1 VFSSVRFWL
10 GFIVLVYL
18 VVALVVR
25 SRRPRIPVWGVMAFA
40 SFMVVV
46 FGLVGVD
53 EVVSAVDLDVILFLI
68 GMFSLVSLANS
79 SGLLEVVARW
89 FISVFRRRVAL
100 LYGSSLLFG
109 VLAAFVV
116 NDTVA
121 LMGPP
126 NCLYAFQACWC

>member
-1 VFSSVRFWL
+1 L
-10 GFIVLVYL
+10 GCYGFCQLY
-18 VVALVVR
+18 
-25 SRRPRIPVWGVMAFA
+25 GCC
-40 SFMVVV
+40 

-100 LYGSSLLFG
+100 LFG
-109 VLAAFVV
+109 VLAAFV
-116 NDTVA
+116 
-121 LMGPP
+121 
-126 NCLYAFQACWC
+126 

>member
-100 LYGSSLLFG
+100 LYGSSLWSFSC
-109 VLAAFVV
+109 F
-116 NDTVA
+116 
-121 LMGPP
+121 
-126 NCLYAFQACWC
+126 CC